1 MAIIMK
7 SPEILTN
14 VKGTAR
20 INLDDICGKANEMA
34 TRWEDVKVSHEDMF
48 PLELTNDCKL
58 SFGTRFRRYSNDI
71 TEYGFGQLCSKVGIP
86 AAYTKKCFDSG
97 KEDLALQNYR
107 AWAADKK
114 PEDKDYLIRMYDGNV
129 EAVLTD
135 KYNVF
140 GSDIVLNAVRDAVT
154 DPKYAGRYE
163 ANQIY
168 LSQDRLHVRFVDF
181 NTKLNIGDSSPV
193 HPGFVVQ
200 SSDVGASALS
210 IKFFLYRFACRNGI
224 VYVKHGGVLFRQT
237 HLGTFT
243 NDGKGLFM
251 EALGKIDNLNEIVT
265 ANINE
270 ASKKRLTEEEFEMY
284 LNKAQKELHF
294 GKSGAEKLKEIIET
308 SYDRSLWGVINGVTE
323 NAQNNTRL
331 DRRIEAEMWAGNML
345 AKAV

>member
-1 MAIIMK
+1 MIIEKK
-7 SPEILTN
+7 SEILEN
-14 VKGTAR
+14 VRGTAR
-20 INLDDICGKANEMA
+20 INLDDICGRADEMA
-34 TRWEDVKVSHEDMF
+34 LHWEDVKVYHEDTF
-48 PLELTNDCKL
+48 PLELTDDCKL
-58 SFGTRFRRYSNDI
+58 SYGTRFHRYSQDI
-71 TEYGFGQLCSKVGIP
+71 SEYGFSQLCSKVGIP

-97 KEDLALQNYR
+97 KEDLALENYR
-107 AWAADKK
+107 EWAKDKK
-114 PEDKDYLIRMYDGNV
+114 PEDNDYLIRSYNGV
-129 EAVLTD
+129 AEAVLTD

-140 GSDIVLNAVRDAVT
+140 GSNIVLNAVRDAVT

-181 NTKLNIGDSSPV
+181 NTKLNIGDPSPV
-193 HPGFVVQ
+193 YPGFVVQ
-200 SSDVGASALS
+200 SSDVGAAALS

-243 NDGKGLFM
+243 DNGKGLFM